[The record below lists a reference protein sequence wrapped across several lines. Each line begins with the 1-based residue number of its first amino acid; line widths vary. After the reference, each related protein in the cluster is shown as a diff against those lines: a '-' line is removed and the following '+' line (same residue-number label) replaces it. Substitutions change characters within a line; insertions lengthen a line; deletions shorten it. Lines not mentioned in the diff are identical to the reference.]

1 MADDLHERVR
11 RRAYQ
16 LWEDDGRPEGS
27 DLRHWLRA
35 AEEIAGQEEH
45 ETLQELIDEDDRH
58 DARVASSGTNNTMQ
72 PAHAPLAEPV
82 TEVEITTGKKPART
96 RMKRTEGA

>member
-1 MADDLHERVR
+1 
-11 RRAYQ
+11 
-16 LWEDDGRPEGS
+16 
-27 DLRHWLRA
+27 
-35 AEEIAGQEEH
+35 
-45 ETLQELIDEDDRH
+45 LQELIDEDDRH
-58 DARVASSGTNNTMQ
+58 DARVASSGKNNTMQ